1 MDMQVALKITA
12 GVTGQQA
19 VDQLR
24 TSMDRMKDTV
34 DGVSSRFGA
43 LKGALAGLAGA
54 AVVTGFVSMMKGIID
69 TADHL
74 NDLRQKT
81 GMAVEDLDALGYVA
95 ELNGSSLEQVSGA
108 IGKLAKN
115 MAEAAGGGKEAIGVF
130 NQFGISQKEL
140 KDGSIS
146 ATEAMA
152 RIADK
157 IAAMPDGWQKT
168 AAAQKVFGK
177 SAADMVPLLNAGGD
191 AIRDARAELEG
202 MGALF
207 TGDLASAAD
216 EFNDNMSKL
225 RRMSS
230 ALGLGIAKE
239 LMPVINGFVQGL
251 IDAKTNAGNLAGDT
265 SLADWASVAAQG
277 VAILVDVTRVAAQ
290 SILALIGSFEAVWAD
305 IQLAGT
311 FLAGGKGLNPFSA
324 ENQKTLSDALAQRN
338 ATVEQA
344 NQRYVK
350 LWKMNG
356 SQTYEAVKGAI
367 EKARSAIGTQGS
379 ASKPG
384 GAFDFSAGKETEFDK
399 LKQSLQEQ
407 LSKVGDLTEAEKL
420 LGLLRTDKYKD
431 VTASQREVLLNLA
444 KEIDHTKLMADVEK
458 TLQQRRD
465 QMAEQRVQKQAQETK
480 SNEDFQADTDIKI
493 KLLELEGNAV
503 NMTTVAYE
511 ARRAELEH
519 QLQVQQATRNMTAEG
534 AEEYRRIADAAYRA
548 SRGLADMQVEQSKTF
563 DFGAKSALKK
573 YREDLE
579 NVAKAT
585 EAAFSNAFKG
595 IEDALVNFVM
605 TGKMDFKSLANS
617 ILQDMARIAL
627 QQAVMKPLTSFMGS
641 FFADGGIMSSQG
653 SMPLKAYS
661 SGGVADSPQ
670 LAVFGEGR
678 MPEAYVPL
686 PDGRTIPVTMKGGA
700 AGGGNNVTV
709 NVSVE
714 NGGEQV
720 KSNQGA
726 GDLGRA
732 IAGAVKQELINQKRP
747 GGLLA
752 A

>member
-1 MDMQVALKITA
+1 MDMNVALKITA

-43 LKGALAGLAGA
+43 LKGAMAGLAGA
-54 AVVTGFVSMMKGIID
+54 AVVSGFVSMMKGIID

-95 ELNGSSLEQVSGA
+95 ELNGSSLDQVAGA
-108 IGKLAKN
+108 IGKLAKS
-115 MAEAAGGGKEAIGVF
+115 MAEAAGGGKEAVAVF

-140 KDGSIS
+140 KDGSIT

-191 AIRDARAELEG
+191 AIRQARTELEG

-225 RRMSS
+225 RRMTS

-239 LMPVINGFVQGL
+239 VMPVLNGFVQGL
-251 IDAKTNAGNLAGDT
+251 VDAKTNASGLAGDT
-265 SLADWASVAAQG
+265 SLADWASVGAQALA
-277 VAILVDVTRVAAQ
+277 VLVDVARVTAQ
-290 SILALIGSFEAVWAD
+290 AIFAVIGSMQAVWAD
-305 IQLAGT
+305 ISLAGSVMGNGVQ
-311 FLAGGKGLNPFSA
+311 AIFSQESA
-324 ENQKTLSDALAQRN
+324 DKIKTALADRN
-338 ATVEQA
+338 AIVEQA
-344 NQRYVK
+344 NQRYVT
-350 LWKMNG
+350 LWNMNG
-356 SQTYEAVKGAI
+356 SQTYDAVKGAI
-367 EKARSAIGTQGS
+367 EKARSAIGTQGN

-384 GAFDFSAGKETEFDK
+384 GAFDFGAGKETEFDK

-407 LSKVGDLTEAEKL
+407 LSKVGELSEAEKL

-431 VTASQREVLLNLA
+431 ITPAQREVLLNLA
-444 KEIDHTKLMADVEK
+444 KELDHTKQMADVEK
-458 TLQQRRD
+458 VLQQRRD
-465 QMAEQRVQKQAQETK
+465 QVAEQRVQKQAQEQK
-480 SNEDFQADTDIKI
+480 ANQDFESDTDIKI

-503 NMTTVAYE
+503 NMTTTAYE

-534 AEEYRRIADAAYRA
+534 AEEYRRIADAAFRA
-548 SRGLADMQVEQSKTF
+548 SRGLADMQSAQSKTF
-563 DFGAKSALKK
+563 EFGAKSAIKK
-573 YREDLE
+573 YRKDLE
-579 NVAKAT
+579 NVAGAT
-585 EAAFSNAFKG
+585 EQAFANAFKG

-617 ILQDMARIAL
+617 ILQDMARIAI
-627 QQAVMKPLTSFMGS
+627 QQTIMKPLMGFMGS
-641 FFADGGIMSSQG
+641 MFADGGIMTSQG

-661 SGGVADSPQ
+661 NGGVADSPQ

-700 AGGGNNVTV
+700 NGGANNVTV